1 MKQSTMFAAFALVSS
16 LAFAAE
22 PPPAGVYTID
32 AAHSKVSFE
41 VSHLVIATVEG
52 QFNQYEGKITIDG
65 DFTKSSIEATIET
78 ASIDTANEDRDK
90 HLRADDFFDAKKHP
104 QISFRSTSIQ
114 GTPQDFEVI
123 GDLTMKG
130 VTKSVTLKG
139 RYNGT
144 VKDPWGNTKA
154 GFRAST
160 TVDRRDFGLTWSKM
174 IEAGPVVGDQVSI
187 ELRVEA
193 KLQK

>member
-1 MKQSTMFAAFALVSS
+1 MKKIQWIAVVSLLS
-16 LAFAAE
+16 SMAFAAE
-22 PPPAGVYTID
+22 PPSAGVYAID
-32 AAHSKVSFE
+32 ADHSKVSFE

-52 QFNQYEGKITIDG
+52 QFNQFEGKITIDA
-65 DFTKSSIEATIET
+65 DFSKSSLEATIQT

-90 HLRADDFFDAKKHP
+90 HLQADDFFDAKKHP
-104 QISFRSTSIQ
+104 QITFRSTLVS
-114 GTPQDFEVI
+114 GTPQNFEIV

-130 VTKSVTLKG
+130 VTRSVTLKG

-174 IEAGPVVGDQVSI
+174 IEAGPVVGDEVNI
-187 ELRVEA
+187 ELRIEA